1 MAFRRIVMAGMAV
14 GVSLALGL
22 LGAAPASAGV
32 VGGGGKPSEREFV
45 PSGLPV
51 TFIGRSGQAC
61 AFDVTISEVANNE
74 FARTF
79 PNGNTLITGR
89 LVVRVTN
96 DLSKQSVVRDV
107 SGPVLITSG
116 PSGEQVFVLSGA
128 SVSPVFA
135 GHDDTGSGLQGLFI
149 FHGPTVFTDG
159 QLTQVSGNYEDLCRT
174 LA

>member
-1 MAFRRIVMAGMAV
+1 MAGMAV

-32 VGGGGKPSEREFV
+32 VGGGGKPSARELV

-51 TFIGRSGQAC
+51 TFIGGSGQAC

-96 DLSKQSVVRDV
+96 DL
-107 SGPVLITSG
+107 
-116 PSGEQVFVLSGA
+116 
-128 SVSPVFA
+128 
-135 GHDDTGSGLQGLFI
+135 
-149 FHGPTVFTDG
+149 
-159 QLTQVSGNYEDLCRT
+159 
-174 LA
+174 